1 MNRNEIIEAIVRSAI
16 VPRYV
21 NKFYRGSYREDVV
34 SELYFIILHMPQ
46 GRLERQYRAGG
57 MAGVFKL
64 VGGILKRQLISD
76 SSYIYVKY
84 LRHER
89 RQHPTDKVWCS
100 ETEDE

>member
-1 MNRNEIIEAIVRSAI
+1 MSRNEIIEVIVNSGI

-21 NKFYRGSYREDVV
+21 TKFYRGNYREDVV
-34 SELYFIILHMPQ
+34 ADLYFINLHMPQ

-89 RQHPTDKVWCS
+89 RQHPTDEIWYS
-100 ETEDE
+100 ETDEE

>member
-64 VGGILKRQLISD
+64 VGGILKRQLISH

-89 RQHPTDKVWCS
+89 RQHPTDKVWYS

>member
-1 MNRNEIIEAIVRSAI
+1 MNRNEIMEAIVRSAI

-57 MAGVFKL
+57 MAGVYKL
-64 VGGILKRQLISD
+64 VGGILKRQLISH

-89 RQHPTDKVWCS
+89 RQHPTDEIWYS
-100 ETEDE
+100 ETDEG

>member
-1 MNRNEIIEAIVRSAI
+1 MNRNEIMEAIVRSAI

-34 SELYFIILHMPQ
+34 SDLYFIILHMPQ
-46 GRLERQYRAGG
+46 GRFERQYRAGG

-89 RQHPTDKVWCS
+89 RQHPTDKVWYS
-100 ETEDE
+100 GTEDE